1 MTDSKSDSETDSI
14 IRIAARG
21 DGVTA
26 DGRHFPLTAP
36 GDWTRPDGS
45 VAFGVHHAQPPCIH
59 FPACGGCQL
68 QHLDE
73 ESYADFVTAR
83 VTGALAGQGVTP
95 GAVLPP
101 HISPPMTRRR
111 ASLRA
116 ARAGKR
122 VTIGFAEEGSH
133 RLIDLQMCAVLDP
146 RLFALVAPLRA
157 LLAAILPD
165 KRAAHVKMSLV
176 DQGVDLLLEGVRVEG
191 LAADEA
197 LGDFARAQAL
207 ARLTIDE
214 GDGPQTRWEPEA
226 ATVSFGGAAVGFPPF
241 AFLQATPD
249 GEAALVAAVR
259 AAMPETGPVADLFCG
274 LGTFALALGD
284 ARPVYAAEAA
294 RDVIL
299 RLKVAAGRAQRRLAA
314 DHRDLFRRPL
324 TPAEL
329 DRFAAV
335 ILDPPRAGAREQVLQ
350 LAASNVPLIAYV
362 SCNPASFARDAAH
375 LTAAGYRLAAG
386 HSSRH
391 SSRPARDGAWRQG
404 ARGAARATRRR
415 WRSPEH
421 RVRLGRPCTL

>member
-36 GDWTRPDGS
+36 GDWIRPDGS

-95 GAVLPP
+95 GTVLPP
-101 HISPPMTRRR
+101 HISPPLTRRR

-116 ARAGKR
+116 TRAGKR

-157 LLAAILPD
+157 LLGAILPD
-165 KRAAHVKMSLV
+165 KRAAHVKMSLIN
-176 DQGVDLLLEGVRVEG
+176 QGVDLLLEGVRVEG

-299 RLKVAAGRAQRRLAA
+299 RLKVASGLAQRRLAA
-314 DHRDLFRRPL
+314 EHRDLFRRPL

-375 LTAAGYRLAAG
+375 LTGAGYRLESVKPVG
-386 HSSRH
+386 QFRWSTHVELV
-391 SSRPARDGAWRQG
+391 GIF
-404 ARGAARATRRR
+404 RR
-415 WRSPEH
+415 
-421 RVRLGRPCTL
+421 

>member
-36 GDWTRPDGS
+36 GDWIRPDGS

-226 ATVSFGGAAVGFPPF
+226 ATVSFGGAPVGFLPF

-259 AAMPETGPVADLFCG
+259 VAMPETGPVADLFCG

-375 LTAAGYRLAAG
+375 LTGAGYRLESVKPVG
-386 HSSRH
+386 
-391 SSRPARDGAWRQG
+391 QF
-404 ARGAARATRRR
+404 R
-415 WRSPEH
+415 WSTHVELVGIFRK
-421 RVRLGRPCTL
+421 